1 MKRILILSFF
11 LCFFLCGCKS
21 SNIFSAEEPEYMVS
35 SIGFRRENSGEK
47 TVFLESI
54 VINAE
59 DTEAEKKII
68 TLEGKGETLEEAYRK
83 AKEKAVQPLNL
94 SHCGVVIINEN
105 TNTEFLEEICDFC
118 YEKDPINLAAFFIY
132 APDVKKLL
140 KEKPIASVSVGFDI
154 MSRLSVAKEITGKEY
169 KNRFY
174 QIESLRRKGKNVF
187 DIPLLKDGIFVPKG
201 D

>member
-1 MKRILILSFF
+1 MKRIIFLSFF
-11 LCFFLCGCKS
+11 ICFFLCGCKS

-35 SIGFRRENSGEK
+35 SIGFRKDNHSEK

-68 TLEGKGETLEEAYRK
+68 TLEGKGKTLEGAYKK

-94 SHCGVVIINEN
+94 NHCGVVIISEN
-105 TNTEFLEEICDFC
+105 TDIQFLEEICDFC
-118 YEKDPINLAAFFIY
+118 YGKDPINLAAFFIY

-140 KEKPIASVSVGFDI
+140 DEKPIASVSVGYDI
-154 MSRLSVAKEITGKEY
+154 MSRLSVGKEITGKEY

-174 QIESLRRKGKNVF
+174 QIESLRKKGKNDF

>member
-1 MKRILILSFF
+1 
-11 LCFFLCGCKS
+11 
-21 SNIFSAEEPEYMVS
+21 MVS
-35 SIGFRRENSGEK
+35 SIGFGRENSSEK

-68 TLEGKGETLEEAYRK
+68 TLEGKGKTLKEAYKK

-94 SHCGVVIINEN
+94 NHCGVVIIKEN
-105 TNTEFLEEICDFC
+105 TDIAFLEEICQFC
-118 YEKDPINLAAFFIY
+118 YEKDPINLAAFFVY
-132 APDVKKLL
+132 APDVKKLFD
-140 KEKPIASVSVGFDI
+140 EKPIASVSVGYDI

-174 QIESLRRKGKNVF
+174 QIESLRKKGKNDF